1 MSKQVIEQVN
11 DEMFID
17 LSTQKHSVS
26 SRSAN
31 PTHFSLQV
39 LEANS
44 IKGGVQLLEIR
55 PEQLTSND
63 LGGEQVCLEQDFSGA
78 DTSLL
83 LLPLEGETTWDS
95 SYLARVSSES
105 QVD

>member
-63 LGGEQVCLEQDFSGA
+63 LGGEQVCLEQD
-78 DTSLL
+78 TSLL
-83 LLPLEGETTWDS
+83 MLPLEGETTCDS
-95 SYLARVSSES
+95 SYLTRVSSES